1 MSTTLRG
8 ARTLQEF
15 YETCLTIPT
24 AITPHLQTIRHYAS
38 KCEVA
43 CEFGVKKGFSSSALL
58 MGASVVHSWDIVPT
72 REAQHLQQIT
82 PRWNYHIADSRDK
95 YAWFSVTSRC
105 DLLLL
110 DSLHTY
116 EQVKAELELV
126 KGRVDKYLI
135 FHDWIT
141 FGSIGADG
149 ESGRQSWTYQTGVSV
164 PEEHL
169 GIMPAILGF
178 MAEEPEWD
186 VLEANPFSHGLLVLK
201 RRG

>member
-82 PRWNYHIADSRDK
+82 PRWNYHIADSRWGVVD
-95 YAWFSVTSRC
+95 TC
-105 DLLLL
+105 DLLLV

-116 EQVKAELELV
+116 TQVKEELATV
-126 KGRVDKYLI
+126 KSRVRKYLL
-135 FHDWIT
+135 FHDVST
-141 FGSIGADG
+141 FGCVGADG
-149 ESGRQSWTYQTGVSV
+149 ESGRQSWTYQVGVSV

-169 GIMPAILGF
+169 GIMPAILEF
-178 MAEEPEWD
+178 MADEPQWD
-186 VLEANPFSHGLLVLK
+186 VLEVNPFSHGLLVLK
-201 RRG
+201 RRI